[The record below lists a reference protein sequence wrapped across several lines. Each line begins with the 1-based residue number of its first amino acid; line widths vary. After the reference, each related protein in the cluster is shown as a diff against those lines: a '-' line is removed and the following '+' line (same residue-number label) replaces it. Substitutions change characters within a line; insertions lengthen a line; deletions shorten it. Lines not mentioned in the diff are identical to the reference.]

1 MAVVVDA
8 CLAIKWGVQEEYTEQ
23 ALELWDVWQDSN
35 ELLAA
40 PPLFRAEVTSVLHR
54 MVRRSSMDPL
64 DASDILEALL
74 TTVAH
79 GGAGGAFTSGRLPS
93 PRHWTR
99 ALPTTRSTW
108 RWPSRSPV
116 RCGRPIGPSFVRPAP
131 GFRRCAG
138 LESAPR
144 PAIGHGLE
152 SLDVVPVTVRA

>member
-74 TTVAH
+74 TTVATEEP
-79 GGAGGAFTSGRLPS
+79 GGLYQ
-93 PRHWTR
+93 R
-99 ALPTTRSTW
+99 ALALASALDQG
-108 RWPSRSPV
+108 SPYDTV
-116 RCGRPIGPSFVRPAP
+116 YLALAESLSCEMWTADRTFVRS
-131 GFRRCAG
+131 AG
-138 LESAPR
+138 PR
-144 PAIGHGLE
+144 FPQVRWIGE
-152 SLDVVPVTVRA
+152 RA